1 MKNEKMPSL
10 PANLFRRNAF
20 CLEDGSLL
28 SASFNLHEEQETV
41 FRPVKIKDTPAK
53 FFLPDEHNEIPTVFS
68 NKNVNLNFPRQ
79 PKSKINSNMIILSCL
94 IGFFLLAAA
103 YTGTI
108 IPLFVGFVVV
118 LIYVLVWLIIK
129 RVMK

>member
-1 MKNEKMPSL
+1 MKKCPLCNRTYSDETLS
-10 PANLFRRNAF
+10 F

-28 SASFNLHEEQETV
+28 SASYNLQEEQETV
-41 FRPVKIKDTPAK
+41 FRPVKIIDTPAK

-79 PKSKINSNMIILSCL
+79 PKSKINSNLTILFCL

-103 YTGTI
+103 YTGSI
-108 IPLFVGFVVV
+108 VPLFLGFIVV
-118 LIYVLVWLIIK
+118 LIYVVVWLIIK
-129 RVMK
+129 RAMK